1 MEAGL
6 VAAAFSLATLAL
18 ARCRC
23 VVKRENEQMK
33 WGVAFSDQ
41 PLFPQTPEPPVAV
54 PNE

>member
-6 VAAAFSLATLAL
+6 IAATFSLATLAL

-23 VVKRENEQMK
+23 VVKKEDDKIK

-41 PLFPQTPEPPVAV
+41 PLFPQAPEPPVAV